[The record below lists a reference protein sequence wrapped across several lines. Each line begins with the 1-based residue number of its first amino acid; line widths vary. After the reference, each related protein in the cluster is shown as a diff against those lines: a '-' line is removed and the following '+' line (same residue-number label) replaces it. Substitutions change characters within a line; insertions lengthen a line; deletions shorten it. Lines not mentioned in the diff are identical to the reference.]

1 MFRCCI
7 LKKKKKISS
16 KISKK
21 PSREFTKTIKK
32 EIKTLRKS
40 EFNEKNYEPIF
51 LGGGASGSTFKLKID
66 DMYLTCK
73 KIKKDK
79 DKRLK
84 KTVKNEIKILKLLSY
99 ETHFPI
105 YYNCFESKNDYYLLY
120 KYIDGL
126 DLFNM
131 IQNPIF
137 PINTK
142 EAISTIIYET
152 VLGLE
157 YLFSFNLIHLD
168 IKLENILIIKTKPI
182 RIKIIDLAFCKK
194 INLLDNKL
202 NTCLGTV
209 GYCSPEIM
217 LHRRYSYKSDIWSL
231 GVVLYD
237 LSTGYDL
244 FGCPTKKNYKKYLM
258 KFKGIKNMYKNEE
271 YLEGIDEDC
280 LDLIDNMLIK
290 DPMTR
295 YSYENIK
302 NHKFIINNKYE

>member
-1 MFRCCI
+1 MFGCCI
-7 LKKKKKISS
+7 SKNKKKISS

-21 PSREFTKTIKK
+21 LSREFIKTIKK

-40 EFNEKNYEPIF
+40 EFNEKNYKPIF

-73 KIKKDK
+73 KIKIDK
-79 DKRLK
+79 DKRVK
-84 KTVKNEIKILKLLSY
+84 KTIKNEITILKLLSY

-131 IQNPIF
+131 IQNPTF

-182 RIKIIDLAFCKK
+182 KIKIIDLAFCKK

-202 NTCLGTV
+202 NTRLGTI

-217 LHRRYSYKSDIWSL
+217 LHKRYSYKSDIWSL

-237 LSTGYDL
+237 LSTGYNL
-244 FGCPTKKNYKKYLM
+244 FGGRTKKGYKKDLII
-258 KFKGIKNMYKNEE
+258 FKGIKNMYKNKE

-290 DPMTR
+290 DPMNR
-295 YSYENIK
+295 YSFVDVK
-302 NHKFIINNKYE
+302 NHKFIKNNKI